1 MAGDQI
7 GKNHRTDARL
17 DIYGIRRIMRH
28 IFRDPS
34 EELHRRVLEDLG
46 GAAGPL
52 PALPPAA
59 SLLQL
64 RGQSPGHLT
73 IILHI
78 NSFNIVLLIII
89 CDHLKKIATLHC
101 LFRLVKL

>member
-1 MAGDQI
+1 
-7 GKNHRTDARL
+7 
-17 DIYGIRRIMRH
+17 MRH
-28 IFRDPS
+28 IYRDPS

-64 RGQSPGHLT
+64 RGQAPGHLT
-73 IILHI
+73 IFLYTT
-78 NSFNIVLLIII
+78 SFTTQMLSLLTIVLNIMFM
-89 CDHLKKIATLHC
+89 CNHFDNIATAQVGEALRC
-101 LFRLVKL
+101 AYTILLVSPRRYVI

>member
-7 GKNHRTDARL
+7 GKNRTIAPMHNL
-17 DIYGIRRIMRH
+17 LNIYVTLN

-34 EELHRRVLEDLG
+34 EELHRGVLEDLG

-59 SLLQL
+59 PLLQL
-64 RGQSPGHLT
+64 RG
-73 IILHI
+73 
-78 NSFNIVLLIII
+78 
-89 CDHLKKIATLHC
+89 
-101 LFRLVKL
+101 

>member
-1 MAGDQI
+1 
-7 GKNHRTDARL
+7 
-17 DIYGIRRIMRH
+17 MRH
-28 IFRDPS
+28 ISRDPS

-64 RGQSPGHLT
+64 RGQAPGHLT
-73 IILHI
+73 IILYTT
-78 NSFNIVLLIII
+78 SFTTHMLSILTIVLNII
-89 CDHLKKIATLHC
+89 CNHFDNIATAQVGEALRC
-101 LFRLVKL
+101 AYTILLVSPRRYVI

>member
-1 MAGDQI
+1 
-7 GKNHRTDARL
+7 
-17 DIYGIRRIMRH
+17 MRH

-59 SLLQL
+59 PILQL
-64 RGQSPGHLT
+64 RGQTPSHLA
-73 IILHI
+73 IILYI
-78 NSFNIVLLIII
+78 TSFNIQTIT
-89 CDHLKKIATLHC
+89 IALPLYVTTFITLRHWSGW
-101 LFRLVKL
+101 